1 MTTGAI
7 DALHAD
13 REAILELG
21 TGLTEAEWAAAS
33 GCPGWSA
40 KDVLAHMGALL
51 RLVIDPASL
60 PDATGLGPSGL
71 RRCTSRSRRSWSAA
85 RVLADYEWVSL
96 PAFEAL
102 EGLAGLDLEVP
113 LGDLGTYPAALIPA
127 AYAFDHYTHI
137 RADLFPPRGP
147 LPGPPPPS
155 DELRLVPALDWIEAA
170 LPQQN
175 AGRPGRAD
183 RRGADQRDRAGRED
197 HPGRPGRAGRR
208 GQLRRPRAGAL
219 DHPAGRLGAAGREAL
234 RGPAP
239 AGPGGPAEGVLTS
252 RPGEVAG
259 IGHLAAPG
267 WP

>member
-13 REAILELG
+13 REAILKIG
-21 TGLTEAEWAAAS
+21 TGLTDGEWASAS
-33 GCPGWSA
+33 GCPGWSV
-40 KDVLAHMGALL
+40 KDVLAHLGTLL

-60 PDATGLGPSGL
+60 PTRPGWRRSGL
-71 RRCTSRSRRSWSAA
+71 RTCTSSPAPVLDPA

-147 LPGPPPPS
+147 LPGRRPPPTS
-155 DELRLVPALDWIEAA
+155 SGWCLRST
-170 LPQQN
+170 
-175 AGRPGRAD
+175 GS
-183 RRGADQRDRAGRED
+183 
-197 HPGRPGRAGRR
+197 
-208 GQLRRPRAGAL
+208 RRPC
-219 DHPAGRLGAAGREAL
+219 H
-234 RGPAP
+234 
-239 AGPGGPAEGVLTS
+239 S
-252 RPGEVAG
+252 RTPSAS
-259 IGHLAAPG
+259 PR
-267 WP
+267 

>member
-1 MTTGAI
+1 MTAKAIGA
-7 DALHAD
+7 LRAD
-13 REAILELG
+13 RDAILELG
-21 TGLTEAEWAAAS
+21 TGLTEADWAAAS

-40 KDVLAHMGALL
+40 KDVVAHLGALL
-51 RLVIDPASL
+51 RLVIDPSSL
-60 PDATGLGPSGL
+60 PDTTGLGTEQAQEVYVAD
-71 RRCTSRSRRSWSAA
+71 RRPWSAA
-85 RVLADYEWVSL
+85 RVLEDYEWVSL

-175 AGRPGRAD
+175 AGVLAALTGAVRISVTGPGARTIQVGPGEPVAEVSSD
-183 RRGADQRDRAGRED
+183 APALVRWITQRGDWEQLGVKPCGDQR
-197 HPGRPGRAGRR
+197 
-208 GQLRRPRAGAL
+208 QLGL
-219 DHPAGRLGAAGREAL
+219 
-234 RGPAP
+234 
-239 AGPGGPAEGVLTS
+239 
-252 RPGEVAG
+252 VAQ
-259 IGHLAAPG
+259 LKVF
-267 WP
+267 